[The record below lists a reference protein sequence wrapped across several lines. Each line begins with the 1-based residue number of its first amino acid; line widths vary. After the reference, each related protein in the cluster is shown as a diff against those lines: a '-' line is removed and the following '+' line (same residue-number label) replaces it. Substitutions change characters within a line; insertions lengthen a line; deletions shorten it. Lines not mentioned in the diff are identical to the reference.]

1 MLGLIGSV
9 ALAPDLVACDAQII
23 GRLPIEPEL
32 AGWSGTLPETKPG
45 VARLKHNQALRMK
58 ARLPSLGFS
67 LLLQPQN
74 MGA

>member
-1 MLGLIGSV
+1 VLGLIGSV
-9 ALAPDLVACDAQII
+9 ALAPDLVACDAQVI

-32 AGWSGTLPETKPG
+32 AGWSGTLPEPG